1 MILKQTQPRTGF
13 TLIEV
18 MVSVAIVG
26 MLMTFMSSGLSVGL
40 DSWERGT
47 DAIREM
53 ERRTSVERLLRRQL
67 TLALPR
73 EVSGLDGSFVLF
85 EGDSSGLEFVAPY
98 SLIDGPIEARKI
110 DYRIEAGRF
119 NYGELF
125 LFEYSPD
132 DFPAEELQ
140 SLATFSVVE
149 FRYLGTNRDGELEW
163 LTEWERGR
171 GIPRAVQIRMEDD
184 YLVVPLVYYP

>member
-1 MILKQTQPRTGF
+1 MRSKQTQQTAGF

-53 ERRTSVERLLRRQL
+53 ESRASVERLLRRQL
-67 TLALPR
+67 ALALPY
-73 EVSGLDGSFVLF
+73 EVSGADGSFVLF
-85 EGDSSGLEFVAPY
+85 EGNTQGLTFVAPY

-110 DYRIEAGRF
+110 EYRIQDGRF
-119 NYGELF
+119 DYGESYLF
-125 LFEYSPD
+125 DYQPD
-132 DFPAEELQ
+132 VFLNENLQPLVAFTTVEL
-140 SLATFSVVE
+140 
-149 FRYLGTNRDGELEW
+149 RYLGTDLDGELEW
-163 LTEWERGR
+163 ISEWERGM
-171 GIPRAVQIRMEDD
+171 GLPGAVQIRVDND
-184 YLVVPLVYYP
+184 YVVVPLVY